1 MQTPRKPPDQPGVRP
16 QAASQAATGPPQVF
30 RSADLFGRTHEIVI
44 EHQDREYRLRI
55 TSHGKLILTA

>member
-1 MQTPRKPPDQPGVRP
+1 MQTPKNTPDQRAVRP

-30 RSADLFGRTHEIVI
+30 RSDDLFGRAHEIVI

-55 TSHGKLILTA
+55 TSQGKLILTA